1 MKKKVVKIKKKFE
14 GTFNHQRQVFF
25 EYCWAF
31 SKDQAWLHFCRKI
44 ARKHG
49 VDIHYVTN
57 YFDGSRD
64 NFEIKE
70 IINVDKGKGTQTQDN
85 NQDAV
90 N

>member
-1 MKKKVVKIKKKFE
+1 M
-14 GTFNHQRQVFF
+14 
-25 EYCWAF
+25 
-31 SKDQAWLHFCRKI
+31 CRKI

-49 VDIHYVTN
+49 VDIRYVTN

-70 IINVDKGKGTQTQDN
+70 IINVDKGKGTQAQDN